1 MKKGLR
7 NGLIIFF
14 SLSILFIVS
23 SVIFLL
29 NSTSK
34 ASNKIFEGIYIN
46 NEYVGGMTKEEAKK
60 ILNEKFNSK
69 LQNRKIDMFYGDK
82 KYSIDFKKLKA
93 HYDVEKAVEEA
104 YTFGKTGNIIEKTI
118 QRYRLKKNPHN
129 IPLNFVADNSIVQ
142 GEVKKIAKDI
152 NKEPIDAKINRV
164 SGKFIITPEKSGI
177 AVDEPKLIELINNE
191 IKPEGEINRIE
202 VPTKVVEAKVKAEAL
217 SNITTKISSFTTSF
231 KPSDVNRSGNIKIA
245 ANYLTGTVIM
255 PGDIFSMIK
264 VLGPRNE
271 KQGYKEAPVII
282 NGKLEPGLAGG
293 ICQVSTTMYNAA
305 LLGNFEIVKRRAH
318 GLAVAYVAPGRDA
331 TIAGDAIDF
340 QFKNNYNNP
349 IFIEAVVETSKI
361 TINIY
366 GADERPGQYVEIISE
381 VYQRTEPKV
390 EYINDPTLPEGQK
403 VVEIKPIAGMKVR
416 TYRKVYQNGKLVKT
430 EKLGDDTYKVLNGK
444 IRVGTKKVIQNTQT
458 QNDTI
463 NEQPVNSDGADNA
476 N

>member
-14 SLSILFIVS
+14 SLTILFIVS

-29 NSTSK
+29 NSTNK

-46 NEYVGGMTKEEAKK
+46 NEYVGGMTKEEANKL
-60 ILNEKFNSK
+60 LNEKFNSK
-69 LQNRKIDMFYGDK
+69 IQNRKIDMFYGDK
-82 KYSIDFKKLKA
+82 KYSIDFKRLKA
-93 HYDVEKAVEEA
+93 HYDIEKAVEEA
-104 YTFGKTGNIIEKTI
+104 YSYGKTGNIIEKTI
-118 QRYRLKKNPHN
+118 QRYNLKRNPYN
-129 IPLNFVADNSIVQ
+129 IPLNFVSDTTILE

-152 NKEPIDAKINRV
+152 NKEPIDAKISRI

-177 AVDEPKLIELINNE
+177 AVDEPKLIEFIKNE
-191 IKPEGEINRIE
+191 IKPEGEIEKIE
-202 VPTKVVEAKVKAEAL
+202 VPTKVVEAKIKAEAL

-231 KPSDVNRSGNIKIA
+231 KPSDVNRTGNIKIA
-245 ANYLTGTVIM
+245 AKYLTGTVIM
-255 PGDIFSMIK
+255 PGDVFSMIK

-271 KQGYKEAPVII
+271 NQGYKEAPVII

-305 LLGNFEIVKRRAH
+305 LLGNFEIVKRRPH

-331 TIAGDAIDF
+331 TIAGDSIDF

-349 IFIEAVVETSKI
+349 IYIEAVVETSTI

-366 GADERPGQYVEIISE
+366 GANERIGQSVEIVSE
-381 VYQRTEPKV
+381 VYERTEPKV
-390 EYINDPTLPEGQK
+390 EYINDPNLPEGQK

-416 TYRKVYQNGKLVKT
+416 TYRKIYQNGKLIKT

-463 NEQPVNSDGADNA
+463 NEQPINSEEVDNVN
-476 N
+476 